1 MEKEENTGSNMA
13 ARYINRQHDEEIINL
28 VRTIMNNG
36 TGKAET
42 ANEHILIKLMQ
53 IRNTPMAN
61 YKFAQEKVDFNY
73 NLWLKDSCAPINKTG
88 VALTFF
94 KKS

>member
-1 MEKEENTGSNMA
+1 MA

-28 VRTIMNNG
+28 VRTIMDNG

-53 IRNTPMAN
+53 IRNTPIKN
-61 YKFAQEKVDFNY
+61 YEFNQEKVDLCY
-73 NLWLKDSCAPINKTG
+73 NSWLEDSRAT
-88 VALTFF
+88 VA
-94 KKS
+94 SES